1 VDGWDRNVPRYLN
14 TTHDLLRL
22 SHVVVEM
29 VKEKFKT
36 LMLHVLTSLIFVN
49 RLTTK
54 VLIKL

>member
-1 VDGWDRNVPRYLN
+1 MPRHLN